1 MRMSDTSLSLLCVLC
16 VLIMVACLAVRAQS
30 PARVLPA
37 EAAEAV
43 SLERASFARSRRATA
58 STNRPPAASE
68 ASAFTRS
75 LDRNATNRVA
85 WDDYALSRDGVAPT
99 NDWPLIRAARW
110 KILSVQSVTNST
122 P

>member
-1 MRMSDTSLSLLCVLC
+1 MRLSRDTVIIIAVLALCAV
-16 VLIMVACLAVRAQS
+16 LAVFAQS

-43 SLERASFARSRRATA
+43 TLERASFARSRRATS

-75 LDRNATNRVA
+75 LERNATNRVA
-85 WDDYALSRDGVAPT
+85 WDDYALSRDGSAPT